1 MHKDVSPILK
11 EKVRKLAMQRKDD
24 IASGKVKI
32 TKYESKQDFFK
43 ALKIVA

>member
-1 MHKDVSPILK
+1 MRKDASPALK
-11 EKVRKLAMQRKDD
+11 EKVKRLAIQRKAD

-32 TKYESKQDFFK
+32 TEYRNEQDFFK